1 VRNGPEPPLTQFEDH
16 ALIALCLEGDEAA
29 WEALVRRYQRLIYS
43 IPLKTGLGEEVAADV
58 FQSVCVRLVEHLG
71 ALKDRAKLASWLIT
85 TTTRECW
92 RTSNRRRREAPIG
105 EGGDEDGSTLPEV
118 ADERPL
124 PEHEHLRIEEQERV
138 RQAVDALP
146 DRCRTLIELLYYAE
160 DRPSYEEI
168 SRRLEMPVPSIG
180 PTRARCLQKLR
191 RMMEDGVQGRKAQ
204 VSGGQSET

>member
-1 VRNGPEPPLTQFEDH
+1 MRSNFGGSELRNASERPLAELEDYD
-16 ALIALCLEGDEAA
+16 LIARCVDGDADA
-29 WEALVRRYQRLIYS
+29 WETLVRRYQRLVYS
-43 IPLKTGLGEEVAADV
+43 IPLKAGLAEDVAADV
-58 FQSVCVRLVEHLG
+58 FQSVCVRLIEHLG
-71 ALKDRAKLASWLIT
+71 QIKDRGKLASWLIT

-105 EGGDEDGSTLPEV
+105 EGGDEGPAIPEV

-124 PEHEHLRIEEQERV
+124 AEDEQLQLVEQQRV
-138 RQAVDALP
+138 RTAVAELP
-146 DRCRTLIELLYYAE
+146 DRCRALLELLYYIE

-191 RMMEDGVQGRKAQ
+191 KLL
-204 VSGGQSET
+204 ET